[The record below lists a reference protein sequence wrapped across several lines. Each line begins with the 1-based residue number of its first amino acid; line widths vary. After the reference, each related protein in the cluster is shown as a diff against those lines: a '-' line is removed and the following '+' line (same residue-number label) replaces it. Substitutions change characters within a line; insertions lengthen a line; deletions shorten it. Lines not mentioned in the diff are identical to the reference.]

1 MVCPRCGTQLISGS
15 RVCMACGQ
23 NVTHLTSP
31 SPATARPVSP
41 APSQTPMGLFNSNFT
56 QNTAPVQNPAPV
68 FNQNPAQPQSQIFNQ
83 IPVQPQSQIFNQT
96 PVQPQSQTFNQ
107 TPAQPQSQIPTQNP
121 AQPQSQ
127 IFNQTPV
134 QPQSQ
139 TFNQTPAQ
147 PQSQTPTQNPAS
159 ATPVV
164 TPVPVQTEVPVQTQ
178 ETVTP
183 APVQTNEV
191 AKVQESA
198 APTQTPASTPA
209 PVAEETA
216 PAIETART
224 QEEIELLAKAK
235 TGYSDKFIKKYANYW
250 GPLASKLFDEESY
263 EFVFGGVLNL
273 DGTDDRIAG
282 CGITQKRIIVTTTQ
296 GTVSYTYDKTKGVSS
311 SKSLIGATVNIEI
324 PRSKVKISV
333 DKPYL
338 DNIIKAIDEAIKKY
352 HI

>member
-41 APSQTPMGLFNSNFT
+41 APGQTPMGLFNSSFN
-56 QNTAPVQNPAPV
+56 QNPTPTPVFNPNPAPAPTPV
-68 FNQNPAQPQSQIFNQ
+68 FNQNPA
-83 IPVQPQSQIFNQT
+83 
-96 PVQPQSQTFNQ
+96 
-107 TPAQPQSQIPTQNP
+107 
-121 AQPQSQ
+121 
-127 IFNQTPV
+127 
-134 QPQSQ
+134 
-139 TFNQTPAQ
+139 
-147 PQSQTPTQNPAS
+147 
-159 ATPVV
+159 
-164 TPVPVQTEVPVQTQ
+164 PVPEVN
-178 ETVTP
+178 P
-183 APVQTNEV
+183 APVQEANSAPTPEV
-191 AKVQESA
+191 NPVPVTAPSPASVA
-198 APTQTPASTPA
+198 APSPA
-209 PVAEETA
+209 PVADSSPIVEEDV

-338 DNIIKAIDEAIKKY
+338 DSILKALDEAIKKY
-352 HI
+352 HIL